1 VSPISRSC
9 PLSLI
14 WERVGVRVGMSIY
27 DAYIPK
33 LADYVTDLRAK
44 SRQIREFRC
53 PSDVGQLLE
62 GLPVRV
68 GPGASQGIILRGDTF
83 AEIGNPEAGSAAF
96 LLWTDNPALVNDGKI
111 TLIGPDIP
119 ESPDAS
125 LPFGQVLIV
134 AGSGL
139 TEKDHQ
145 TLEHAQFVADRI
157 EGYMIRSVA
166 QLIWSRVHKEVAS
179 RGFCFETLGR
189 ALVSIFKT
197 DVPKVQAMEILFVTS
212 GKDDLEPLGTMGAQV
227 NKIFKSMLREDWK
240 ARGFDVYECASG
252 YDCKSCP
259 DQPVCDDIKEVIKVR
274 KKKGNGSGPDQDS

>member
-1 VSPISRSC
+1 
-9 PLSLI
+9 
-14 WERVGVRVGMSIY
+14 MSIY

-33 LADYVTDLRAK
+33 IAEYVTDLQAK
-44 SRQIREFRC
+44 GRHVREFRC
-53 PSDVGQLLE
+53 PSDAGQLLG

-68 GPGASQGIILRGDTF
+68 GPGASQGIILRSDTF

-96 LLWTDNPALVNDGKI
+96 LLWTDKPSLVSDGKI

-125 LPFGQVLIV
+125 LPFGQVLIA
-134 AGSGL
+134 AGLDL
-139 TEKDHQ
+139 TEQDHQ
-145 TLEHAQFVADRI
+145 TLEHTQFVADRI

-166 QLIWSRVHKEVAS
+166 QVVWSRVSKEAAAK
-179 RGFCFETLGR
+179 GFRFETLGK
-189 ALVSIFKT
+189 ALMSIFKT

-212 GKDDLEPLGTMGAQV
+212 SRDDLEPLSTTGAQV

-240 ARGFDVYECASG
+240 ARGFNVYECASG
-252 YDCKSCP
+252 YDCKACP

-274 KKKGNGSGPDQDS
+274 KKKSDGSWPDQDS

>member
-1 VSPISRSC
+1 
-9 PLSLI
+9 
-14 WERVGVRVGMSIY
+14 MSIY

-33 LADYVTDLRAK
+33 IAEYVTDLQARG
-44 SRQIREFRC
+44 RQIREFRC
-53 PSDVGQLLE
+53 PSDASQLLE

-68 GPGASQGIILRGDTF
+68 GPGASQGIILRSDTF

-96 LLWTDNPALVNDGKI
+96 LLWTDNPSLVSNGKI

-145 TLEHAQFVADRI
+145 TLEHTQFVADRI

-166 QLIWSRVHKEVAS
+166 QVVWSRVGKEAAAK
-179 RGFCFETLGR
+179 GFCFETLGR
-189 ALVSIFKT
+189 ALMSIFKT
-197 DVPKVQAMEILFVTS
+197 DVSKVQAMEMLFVTS
-212 GKDDLEPLGTMGAQV
+212 SKDDLEPLSIVGAQV
-227 NKIFKSMLREDWK
+227 NKIFKSMLKEDWK

-252 YDCKSCP
+252 YDCKACP

-274 KKKGNGSGPDQDS
+274 KRTGDGSGPDQQQ

>member
-1 VSPISRSC
+1 
-9 PLSLI
+9 
-14 WERVGVRVGMSIY
+14 MSIY

-33 LADYVTDLRAK
+33 IAEYVTDLQAK
-44 SRQIREFRC
+44 GRQVREFRC
-53 PSDVGQLLE
+53 PSDVSQLLQ

-68 GPGASQGIILRGDTF
+68 GPGASPGIILRSDTF
-83 AEIGNPEAGSAAF
+83 AEIGNPEAGSTAL
-96 LLWTDNPALVNDGKI
+96 LLWTDNPSLVSDGKI

-125 LPFGQVLIV
+125 LPFAQVLIV
-134 AGSGL
+134 GGPGL
-139 TEKDHQ
+139 SDKDHQ
-145 TLEHAQFVADRI
+145 TLEHTQFVADRI

-166 QLIWSRVHKEVAS
+166 QVIWSRVNKDAAA
-179 RGFCFETLGR
+179 RGFRFETLGR
-189 ALVSIFKT
+189 ALMSIFKT

-240 ARGFDVYECASG
+240 ARGFNVYECASG
-252 YDCKSCP
+252 YDCKACP

-274 KKKGNGSGPDQDS
+274 KKKGNGSAPDQQ

>member
-33 LADYVTDLRAK
+33 IADYVTDLRAK

>member
-1 VSPISRSC
+1 VSPISRSF

-33 LADYVTDLRAK
+33 IADYVTDLRAK

>member
-1 VSPISRSC
+1 
-9 PLSLI
+9 
-14 WERVGVRVGMSIY
+14 MSIY

-33 LADYVTDLRAK
+33 IAEYTADLRAK
-44 SRQIREFRC
+44 SRQIREFHC
-53 PSDVGQLLE
+53 PPDLTRLLE
-62 GLPVRV
+62 GVPVRV

-96 LLWTDNPALVNDGKI
+96 LLWTDNPSLITDGKI

-125 LPFGQVLIV
+125 LPFGQVLMV
-134 AGSGL
+134 AGSDL

-145 TLEHAQFVADRI
+145 TLEHTQFIADRI

-166 QLIWSRVHKEVAS
+166 QVVWSRIGKEAAAK
-179 RGFCFETLGR
+179 GFRFESLGR
-189 ALVSIFKT
+189 ALMSVFKT
-197 DVPKVQAMEILFVTS
+197 DVAKVQAMEILFVTS
-212 GKDDLEPLGTMGAQV
+212 SRDDLEPLGTMGAQV
-227 NKIFKSMLREDWK
+227 NKIFKSMLKEDWK

-274 KKKGNGSGPDQDS
+274 KRKGDGPGSDQDA

>member
-1 VSPISRSC
+1 
-9 PLSLI
+9 
-14 WERVGVRVGMSIY
+14 MSIY

-33 LADYVTDLRAK
+33 IAEYAADLQAK
-44 SRQIREFRC
+44 GRQTREFRC
-53 PSDVGQLLE
+53 SSDVGQLLK

-68 GPGASQGIILRGDTF
+68 GPGASPGIILRSDTF
-83 AEIGNPEAGSAAF
+83 VEIGNPEVGSAAF
-96 LLWTDNPALVNDGKI
+96 LLWTDNPSLVHDGKV

-119 ESPDAS
+119 ESPGAS

-145 TLEHAQFVADRI
+145 TLEHTQFVADRI
-157 EGYMIRSVA
+157 EGYMIRSVP
-166 QLIWSRVHKEVAS
+166 QLIWSRIHKEVAS

-189 ALVSIFKT
+189 ALLSIFKT

-212 GKDDLEPLGTMGAQV
+212 GKDDLEPLSAVSAQV
-227 NKIFKSMLREDWK
+227 NKIFKSMLKDEWK
-240 ARGFDVYECASG
+240 SKGFDIYVCSSG

-274 KKKGNGSGPDQDS
+274 KNKGDGAGPDQGT

>member
-1 VSPISRSC
+1 
-9 PLSLI
+9 
-14 WERVGVRVGMSIY
+14 MSIY

-33 LADYVTDLRAK
+33 IAEYTADLRAK
-44 SRQIREFRC
+44 SRQVRQFDC
-53 PSDVGQLLE
+53 PSDVSRLLE
-62 GLPVRV
+62 GVPVRV

-96 LLWTDNPALVNDGKI
+96 LLWTDNPSLVTDSKI

-119 ESPDAS
+119 ESPGAS

-134 AGSGL
+134 AGSEL

-145 TLEHAQFVADRI
+145 TLEHTQFVADRI

-166 QLIWSRVHKEVAS
+166 QVIWSRVSKDAAA
-179 RGFCFETLGR
+179 RGFRLESLGK
-189 ALVSIFKT
+189 ALMSIFKME
-197 DVPKVQAMEILFVTS
+197 VPKVQAMEILFVTS
-212 GKDDLEPLGTMGAQV
+212 GKDDLEPLSTMGAQV

-240 ARGFDVYECASG
+240 SRGFDVYECASG

-274 KKKGNGSGPDQDS
+274 KKKDNGSGPDQD

>member
-1 VSPISRSC
+1 
-9 PLSLI
+9 
-14 WERVGVRVGMSIY
+14 MSIY

-33 LADYVTDLRAK
+33 IAEYTSDLRAK
-44 SRQIREFRC
+44 GRQIREFRC

-68 GPGASQGIILRGDTF
+68 GPGASQGIILRSDTF

-96 LLWTDNPALVNDGKI
+96 LLWTDNPALVNDGKM

-145 TLEHAQFVADRI
+145 TLEHTQFVADRI

-227 NKIFKSMLREDWK
+227 NKIFKSMLRDDWK

-274 KKKGNGSGPDQDS
+274 KRKGNGSGPDQDS

>member
-1 VSPISRSC
+1 
-9 PLSLI
+9 
-14 WERVGVRVGMSIY
+14 MSIY

-33 LADYVTDLRAK
+33 IAEYVTDLRAK
-44 SRQIREFRC
+44 GQQIREFHC
-53 PSDVGQLLE
+53 PSDTTRLLE
-62 GLPVRV
+62 GVPVRV
-68 GPGASQGIILRGDTF
+68 GPGASQGIILRSDTF

-96 LLWTDNPALVNDGKI
+96 LLWTDNPNLVSDGKI

-119 ESPDAS
+119 ESSNAS

-134 AGSGL
+134 AGSAL

-145 TLEHAQFVADRI
+145 TLEHTQFVADRI

-166 QLIWSRVHKEVAS
+166 QVVWSRVNKEAAA
-179 RGFCFETLGR
+179 RGFRFESLGR
-189 ALVSIFKT
+189 ALMSIFKT
-197 DVPKVQAMEILFVTS
+197 DVPKIEAMEILFVTS
-212 GKDDLEPLGTMGAQV
+212 SKDDLEPLSTMGAQV

-274 KKKGNGSGPDQDS
+274 KRKGDGSEPDQDQ

>member
-1 VSPISRSC
+1 
-9 PLSLI
+9 
-14 WERVGVRVGMSIY
+14 MSIY

-33 LADYVTDLRAK
+33 IAEYITDLRAK
-44 SRQIREFRC
+44 GRQIREFRC

-62 GLPVRV
+62 GVPVRV
-68 GPGASQGIILRGDTF
+68 GPGASQGIILRSDTF

-96 LLWTDNPALVNDGKI
+96 LLWTDNPSLVNDGKI

-145 TLEHAQFVADRI
+145 TLEHTQFVADRI

-166 QLIWSRVHKEVAS
+166 QVIWSRVSKEAAAK
-179 RGFCFETLGR
+179 GFCFESLGKSADVHLQDRR
-189 ALVSIFKT
+189 AQNTGDGNPLRHFRQGRPGAARHHGRPGEQDI
-197 DVPKVQAMEILFVTS
+197 QEHAQRR
-212 GKDDLEPLGTMGAQV
+212 LEGQRLRRLRVCFRIRLQV
-227 NKIFKSMLREDWK
+227 LPRP
-240 ARGFDVYECASG
+240 AG
-252 YDCKSCP
+252 
-259 DQPVCDDIKEVIKVR
+259 VR
-274 KKKGNGSGPDQDS
+274 

>member
-1 VSPISRSC
+1 
-9 PLSLI
+9 
-14 WERVGVRVGMSIY
+14 MAIY

-33 LADYVTDLRAK
+33 IAEYISELQAK
-44 SRQIREFRC
+44 GRTVREFSC
-53 PSDVGQLLE
+53 PPDVGRLLE
-62 GLPVRV
+62 GVPVKV
-68 GPGASQGIILRGDTF
+68 GPGASQGIILRSDTF

-96 LLWTDNPALVNDGKI
+96 LLWTDTPSLVRDGKI

-125 LPFGQVLIV
+125 LPFGQVLMV
-134 AGSGL
+134 AGPDL

-145 TLEHAQFVADRI
+145 TLEHTQFVADRI

-166 QLIWSRVHKEVAS
+166 QVVWSRVNKEAAA
-179 RGFCFETLGR
+179 RGFSFETLGR
-189 ALVSIFKT
+189 ALMSIFKT
-197 DVPKVQAMEILFVTS
+197 DVPKVQAVEILFVTS
-212 GKDDLEPLGTMGAQV
+212 GKDDLEPLSVISAQV

-240 ARGFDVYECASG
+240 SRGFDVYECASG

-274 KKKGNGSGPDQDS
+274 KRKGNGSGPDQAA